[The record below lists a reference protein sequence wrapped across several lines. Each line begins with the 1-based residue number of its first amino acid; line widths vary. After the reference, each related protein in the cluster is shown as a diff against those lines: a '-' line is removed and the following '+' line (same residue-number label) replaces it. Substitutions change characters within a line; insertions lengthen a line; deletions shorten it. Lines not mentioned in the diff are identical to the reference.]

1 MSFGNLWFRR
11 GWRGIVLAGALA
23 TAGMGQGALS
33 SVPAAPWS
41 SAASGLIQRAFEGL
55 DEGAPVVDVHTHIVG
70 LGRGGTGCFVHPKM
84 LSLKHPAKRVAAK
97 LYLAASGA
105 KDFDRFDAQYV
116 ERLVA
121 LARGFGRPV
130 KFHILAMD
138 RNHRPDGTPDL
149 ERTEFYVPNEYVV
162 RLAETYPDVFVPVI
176 SVHPARPD
184 ALAELE
190 RWAARG
196 VRRVKWLPNAQGID
210 PADPRWDPFYRRMRE
225 LGLSLLTHAGEEKAV
240 GAAGAQALGNPL
252 RLRRPLDAGLTVIV
266 AHCASLG
273 CNEDLD
279 HPGRKASSY
288 ELFLRLMA
296 EERYRGRL
304 FGEISAMTQVN
315 RLGTFRK
322 LLQDPALQDR
332 LLNGSDYPLPA
343 MNLVVWTSQ
352 AVRQGLIT
360 RRERRALNEIYRVN
374 PLLFDFVLKRTVKDP
389 KRGQRLPGTLFQR
402 GQ

>member
-1 MSFGNLWFRR
+1 MSFGNLRFRR
-11 GWRGIVLAGALA
+11 GWSGIVLAGALA

-70 LGRGGTGCFVHPKM
+70 
-84 LSLKHPAKRVAAK
+84 
-97 LYLAASGA
+97 
-105 KDFDRFDAQYV
+105 
-116 ERLVA
+116 
-121 LARGFGRPV
+121 
-130 KFHILAMD
+130 
-138 RNHRPDGTPDL
+138 
-149 ERTEFYVPNEYVV
+149 
-162 RLAETYPDVFVPVI
+162 
-176 SVHPARPD
+176 
-184 ALAELE
+184 
-190 RWAARG
+190 
-196 VRRVKWLPNAQGID
+196 
-210 PADPRWDPFYRRMRE
+210 

-296 EERYRGRL
+296 VERYRGRL

-322 LLQDPALQDR
+322 LLQDPVLQDR